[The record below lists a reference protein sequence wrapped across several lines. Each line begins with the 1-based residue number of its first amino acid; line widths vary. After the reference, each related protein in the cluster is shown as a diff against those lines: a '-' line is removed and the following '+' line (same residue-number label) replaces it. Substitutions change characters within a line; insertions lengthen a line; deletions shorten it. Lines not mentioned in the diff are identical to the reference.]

1 MKLKFLKSRI
11 RKNSRIQVPLIDK
24 AWNPVPR
31 IQNPRMSYSLTW
43 RDLEAT
49 SKKTSGRQEIIFCKT
64 LAVKGLNI
72 PQGYPQFITE
82 SLKEEQKEHS

>member
-1 MKLKFLKSRI
+1 MLLM
-11 RKNSRIQVPLIDK
+11 ID
-24 AWNPVPR
+24 WNPEFKFHWQSLESSSR

-43 RDLEAT
+43 GDLEDT
-49 SKKTSGRQEIIFCKT
+49 SKKTWQTGNNLLQNFGSER
-64 LAVKGLNI
+64 VKHF

>member
-1 MKLKFLKSRI
+1 MIRI
-11 RKNSRIQVPLIDK
+11 QNSRSTDK

-31 IQNPRMSYSLTW
+31 IQNPRRGIQNPRMSYSLTW
-43 RDLEAT
+43 GDLEAT
-49 SKKTSGRQEIIFCKT
+49 SKKTWQTGNNLLQNFGSER
-64 LAVKGLNI
+64 VKHF